1 MSLGPR
7 RFKDSEK
14 AFTLVVP
21 KSPLGSRECLPDL
34 KRVMEVPVHVL
45 RGGL

>member
-21 KSPLGSRECLPDL
+21 KGPLVGFECSPDVKTP
-34 KRVMEVPVHVL
+34 VEVPVHVL